1 MRVTSLMLF
10 SCFKT
15 RLHHLAEVVQIA
27 FVNLAIGVAIKQM
40 LGFSVVGATLVV
52 ALGLGRHEVCSCVV
66 APDVV
71 GVGGF
76 LDVHLAEFTPGAVHQ
91 RAQVADVDE
100 QDLAAA
106 IA

>member
-1 MRVTSLMLF
+1 
-10 SCFKT
+10 
-15 RLHHLAEVVQIA
+15 
-27 FVNLAIGVAIKQM
+27 
-40 LGFSVVGATLVV
+40 
-52 ALGLGRHEVCSCVV
+52 LGRHEACPCGVVLVLGRHEACSCVA
-66 APDVV
+66 APDVI
-71 GVGGF
+71 GIGGF